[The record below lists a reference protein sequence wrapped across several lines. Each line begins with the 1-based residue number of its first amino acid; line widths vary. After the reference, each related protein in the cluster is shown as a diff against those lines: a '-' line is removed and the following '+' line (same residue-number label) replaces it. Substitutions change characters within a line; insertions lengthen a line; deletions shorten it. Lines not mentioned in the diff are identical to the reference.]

1 MSKQE
6 ISKSHSAH
14 QTHALEVGL
23 THSLEFSPFELGHS
37 DSLEGMLLVRLV

>member
-14 QTHALEVGL
+14 QAHALEVGL
-23 THSLEFSPFELGHS
+23 TRSLGFSPLELGHS
-37 DSLEGMLLVRLV
+37 DSL